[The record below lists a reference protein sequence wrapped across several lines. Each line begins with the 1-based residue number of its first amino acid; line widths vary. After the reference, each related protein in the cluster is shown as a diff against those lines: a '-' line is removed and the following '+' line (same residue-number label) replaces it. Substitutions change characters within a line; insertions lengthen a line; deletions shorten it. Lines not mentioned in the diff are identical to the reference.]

1 MTSTGSPASDTVT
14 PEPDDFN
21 KCITGIGHVT
31 ERRLHDAGILTFAQ
45 LGVMSP
51 ADIYALVRDLR
62 GMSIERIAEKDWS
75 GQALELASESGPA
88 ESHPSAASGD
98 RQHYATFTVEL
109 LLDEDNN
116 VRRTRVVHIQ
126 SEDEVPWSGWDER
139 RMVEFIVQH
148 AALRLPS
155 PKPIPQPKPPEPKL
169 PDSLTLEIT
178 EATTQEVDSVAPSN
192 VINTN
197 QAWSIHTEWELSGAT
212 VDMLTGNWLVQAHL
226 ESMGPGQEYSLP
238 AGGGARVPLSDF
250 TEPEGTIYT
259 YQYRHDI
266 NAAAGAVAAGV
277 YKFVVAVTWEKE
289 GGMPGDLVD
298 FFEGMLQLYA

>member
-1 MTSTGSPASDTVT
+1 MTSTGSPPSDTVT
-14 PEPDDFN
+14 PATDDF
-21 KCITGIGHVT
+21 KRVTGIGLVT

-51 ADIYALVRDLR
+51 ADIYALVRDIR
-62 GMSIERIAEKDWS
+62 GMSIERIAEQDWS
-75 GQALELASESGPA
+75 GKALELASESGLA
-88 ESHPSAASGD
+88 ESHPSAASGG

-126 SEDEVPWSGWDER
+126 SEDEVPWPGWAER
-139 RMVEFIVQH
+139 QMVEFIVQH

-155 PKPIPQPKPPEPKL
+155 PKPVPQPKP

-259 YQYRHDI
+259 YQYGHDI

-277 YKFVVAVTWEKE
+277 YRFVVAVTWEKE